1 MQQDNC
7 SIVLYRVLKVKVFT
21 FSRDWDDRPLL
32 TVYPVYSPL
41 TVMMRLIEIL
51 TITHFDR

>member
-7 SIVLYRVLKVKVFT
+7 SIVLYRVLKVQVFT

-41 TVMMRLIEIL
+41 TVMMPLIEIL